1 MRKKFKPGVIAV
13 NLVVYLLALVF
24 LAPFLISI
32 LLSFK
37 TPQETTG
44 NVLGLPQV
52 LHFENFAQAAEQAKI
67 AQSFLN
73 SIVIT
78 VGTVALIVLCA
89 STAGYAIGRFYH
101 KRSMKIYEMV
111 LMASMMLPF
120 QTVMIPIY
128 KMFKS
133 LGMLNT
139 HVGVMII
146 VAAVN
151 LPFAVM
157 LYTGFVKALPVELEE
172 AAKMEGCT
180 GGKIFWS
187 IIFPLLKPITFTI
200 ATLMTLWTWNEF
212 NVSLLVLQKDTVKT
226 IPIQQY
232 VFFGQYSSNYNL
244 AFAAAVLSMIP
255 VVLFFIFAQKYIV
268 KGLVDGAVKG

>member
-1 MRKKFKPGVIAV
+1 MKKRLTLGTLTV
-13 NLVVYLLALVF
+13 NILVYLLAAVF
-24 LAPFLISI
+24 LAPFLISV
-32 LLSFK
+32 LLSVK
-37 TPQETTG
+37 SPQETTG
-44 NVLGLPQV
+44 NVLGLPKTI
-52 LHFENFAQAAEQAKI
+52 HFENFAQAAEQAKI

-73 SIVIT
+73 SIIIT
-78 VGTVALIVLCA
+78 VGTVVLIVLCA
-89 STAGYAIGRFYH
+89 AMAGYSIGRYYH
-101 KRSMKIYEMV
+101 KKTMKAYEMI

-133 LGMLNT
+133 LNMLNT
-139 HVGVMII
+139 HIGVILI
-146 VAAVN
+146 VAAIN

-157 LYTGFVKALPVELEE
+157 LYTGFVKTLPIELEE
-172 AAKMEGCT
+172 AAKMEGCSNSR
-180 GGKIFWS
+180 IFWR

-212 NVSLLVLQKDTVKT
+212 NVSLLVLQKDAVKT

-244 AFAAAVLSMIP
+244 AFAAAVLAMIP
-255 VVLFFIFAQKYIV
+255 VIIFFLFAQKYII

>member
-1 MRKKFKPGVIAV
+1 MRKKFKPGVMAV

-52 LHFENFAQAAEQAKI
+52 FHFENFAQAAEQAKI

>member
-1 MRKKFKPGVIAV
+1 MRKKFKPGVVAV

-67 AQSFLN
+67 VQSFLN

-212 NVSLLVLQKDTVKT
+212 NVSLLVLQKDAVKT

>member
-1 MRKKFKPGVIAV
+1 MAV

>member
-1 MRKKFKPGVIAV
+1 
-13 NLVVYLLALVF
+13 
-24 LAPFLISI
+24 
-32 LLSFK
+32 
-37 TPQETTG
+37 
-44 NVLGLPQV
+44 
-52 LHFENFAQAAEQAKI
+52 
-67 AQSFLN
+67 
-73 SIVIT
+73 
-78 VGTVALIVLCA
+78 
-89 STAGYAIGRFYH
+89 
-101 KRSMKIYEMV
+101 
-111 LMASMMLPF
+111 MLPF